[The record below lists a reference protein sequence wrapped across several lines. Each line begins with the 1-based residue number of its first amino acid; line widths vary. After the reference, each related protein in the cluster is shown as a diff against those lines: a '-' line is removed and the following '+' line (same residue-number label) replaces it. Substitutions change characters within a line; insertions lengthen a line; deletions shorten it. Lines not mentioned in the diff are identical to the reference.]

1 VGARV
6 ILLVDIKSEIGSILL
21 LSSIL
26 CYFFAVSVG
35 LVVGRSYGFL
45 RIASYFE
52 LYVVRSVPTIGLT
65 IGGLAFYFAG
75 RKQFLKRSNDHL
87 TTTILLLLCGSL
99 LVGFGFFF
107 LLGGIGAAEYQ
118 VAKVGEYTGRTLT
131 DELIVGS
138 PILLTGFLWLM
149 SGIVLLIDIRKSL
162 MLETARANIIR
173 N

>member
-6 ILLVDIKSEIGSILL
+6 ILLVNIKSEIGSILL

-26 CYFFAVSVG
+26 CYFSAVSVG

-45 RIASYFE
+45 RITSYFE
-52 LYVVRSVPTIGLT
+52 LYAVRSVPSIGLT
-65 IGGLAFYFAG
+65 IAGLAFYFAG

-87 TTTILLLLCGSL
+87 TTTILLLLCGSF

-107 LLGGIGAAEYQ
+107 LLGGIGAAKYQ

-138 PILLTGFLWLM
+138 PNLLMASLWIM
-149 SGIVLLIDIRKSL
+149 SGIALLMDIRKSL
-162 MLETARANIIR
+162 VLETQK
-173 N
+173 